1 MSKEPICAV
10 CYLELGV
17 AVIQSKS
24 VFTVGSVQCACACL
38 PLFQVI
44 PIPLGLRDSLADLV
58 SFPSQ

>member
-44 PIPLGLRDSLADLV
+44 PIPLGFRDTVWLI
-58 SFPSQ
+58 